1 MGVVGFAQ
9 QQDSADLVKALVDEG
24 YRVELRES
32 ADGGAPAPWV
42 LTVEPFDDRVVDM
55 VDVYGGWIPGDAQ
68 LAD

>member
-9 QQDSADLVKALVDEG
+9 QQDSAELVKALADEG
-24 YRVELRES
+24 YQVALRES
-32 ADGGAPAPWV
+32 ADGAPAPWIV
-42 LTVEPFDDRVVDM
+42 TVEPFDDRVVDM